1 MDSSNIPE
9 VPVSQ
14 EAPVKQEPERKGS
27 YRATF
32 TFHAEKPANSW
43 SDSSIPANNVARR
56 KFKLEV
62 SSLQAKSR
70 EELALT
76 QNLQNIQWP
85 PIQSASKNNFSSI
98 FKPMVPQP
106 AFPSS
111 QEEPIL
117 WPSFNAPAYQ
127 RPAKCTRD
135 EYLKAQANSKS
146 PKKSVLQLLTKKP

>member
-1 MDSSNIPE
+1 MFKGQNPPSDLKLEEPVFLYTVLPLSTMMSSNLETSSSESSENPNNNSVSMDSSNIPE

-43 SDSSIPANNVARR
+43 SDSSIPANNIARR

-70 EELALT
+70 EELALRR
-76 QNLQNIQWP
+76 
-85 PIQSASKNNFSSI
+85 SRERSH
-98 FKPMVPQP
+98 
-106 AFPSS
+106 
-111 QEEPIL
+111 
-117 WPSFNAPAYQ
+117 
-127 RPAKCTRD
+127 
-135 EYLKAQANSKS
+135 LKAKLREES
-146 PKKSVLQLLTKKP
+146 PPEMTTSEMFTRLMD